1 MARPTRLQIIL
12 VSGWDLVNIEKMSM
26 PATMIQAT
34 RACPISGSKD
44 AYEVCSKDRHG
55 KPLRNIISANS
66 GLIYV
71 DPVPFENTEEF
82 YKTEYR
88 KSYKCVHRPK
98 PKHVYRA
105 GKVAM
110 GRFSRLSKYLPEGAQ
125 CLDAGSSS
133 GEFVYLLNQRS
144 FRAQGVEAN
153 LPYAEYS
160 ESELN
165 LSVSKS
171 PFSEFK
177 TEEKFDLITMFHVLE
192 HLENPVRD
200 LSHLGQ
206 FLKPEGKLVIEVPNI
221 LYPDM
226 AFSHKWHPGHLFS
239 FTDQTLSLLL
249 EKAGF
254 STISCAPI
262 GDGGNLWG
270 VFEIS
275 EGGHSKQSIESQ
287 RSLCVSNLHEL
298 EKGKM
303 DYKLNIINYFKFIPK
318 LLNQLVEKK
327 FANPKSGKE
336 ILDQLYST

>member
-1 MARPTRLQIIL
+1 VNKEEMSLTSKKVQASRP
-12 VSGWDLVNIEKMSM
+12 
-26 PATMIQAT
+26 
-34 RACPISGSKD
+34 CPISGATD
-44 AYEVCSKDRHG
+44 AIEVCSTDRHG
-55 KPLRNIISANS
+55 KPLRNLISSES

-88 KSYKCVHRPK
+88 KSYKGVHRPK

-105 GKVAM
+105 GKIAM
-110 GRFSRLSKYLPEGAQ
+110 ERHFRLSQYLPDEAN

-165 LSVSKS
+165 LSVTKS

-177 TEEKFDLITMFHVLE
+177 TKEKFDLITMFHVLE

-206 FLKPEGKLVIEVPNI
+206 FLKPGGKLVIEVPNI

-270 VFEIS
+270 VFERSSNIVEIELSNKYAEKTLNTLRKQCFKYYGNVSNFIKFFIKIPQMIS
-275 EGGHSKQSIESQ
+275 EQVNSKG
-287 RSLCVSNLHEL
+287 L
-298 EKGKM
+298 
-303 DYKLNIINYFKFIPK
+303 
-318 LLNQLVEKK
+318 
-327 FANPKSGKE
+327 SGKE
-336 ILDQLYST
+336 ILDRLYKDHSF

>member
-1 MARPTRLQIIL
+1 MRA
-12 VSGWDLVNIEKMSM
+12 SDLVNTREM
-26 PATMIQAT
+26 PLTPTQINAS
-34 RACPISGSKD
+34 RACPISGSFD
-44 AYEVCSKDRHG
+44 AFEVVQKDRHG
-55 KPLRNIISANS
+55 MPLRNIISLES

-88 KSYKCVHRPK
+88 KSYKGVHRPK

-105 GKVAM
+105 GKIAM
-110 GRFSRLSKYLPEGAQ
+110 ERYSRLSQYLPDEAN

-133 GEFVYLLNQRS
+133 GEFVYFLNKRG

-160 ESELN
+160 ESELD
-165 LSVSKS
+165 LPITKS

-177 TEEKFDLITMFHVLE
+177 TEEKFDLISMFHVLE

-206 FLKPEGKLVIEVPNI
+206 FLKPGGKLAIEVPNI
-221 LYPDM
+221 LYPKM

-239 FTDQTLSLLL
+239 FMDQTLSLLL
-249 EKAGF
+249 RNAGF
-254 STISCAPI
+254 ETISCSPI

-270 VFEIS
+270 VFEKSANPKTCDSATFVTPIAV
-275 EGGHSKQSIESQ
+275 EVLGRLQKAKWTY
-287 RSLCVSNLHEL
+287 R
-298 EKGKM
+298 
-303 DYKLNIINYFKFIPK
+303 INAGNYLKFIPK
-318 LLNQLVEKK
+318 MIYQL
-327 FANPKSGKE
+327 KE
-336 ILDQLYST
+336 IKSSKGKGGKDILDELYSS

>member
-1 MARPTRLQIIL
+1 M
-12 VSGWDLVNIEKMSM
+12 SGWDLVNIENMST
-26 PATMIQAT
+26 PATLIQAT
-34 RACPISGSKD
+34 RACPISDSKD
-44 AYEVCSKDRHG
+44 AYEICSRDRHG
-55 KPLRNIISANS
+55 KALRNIISANS

-88 KSYKCVHRPK
+88 KSYKGVHRPK

-105 GKVAM
+105 GKIAIE
-110 GRFSRLSKYLPEGAQ
+110 RYFRLSQYLPNEAN

-133 GEFVYLLNQRS
+133 GEFVYLLNQRG

-165 LSVSKS
+165 LSVTKS

-177 TEEKFDLITMFHVLE
+177 TEDKFDLITMFHVLE
-192 HLENPVRD
+192 HLENPIRD

-206 FLKPEGKLVIEVPNI
+206 FLKPGGKLVIEVPNI
-221 LYPDM
+221 LYPNM

-254 STISCAPI
+254 LSIFCSPI

-270 VFEIS
+270 VFERSSNIVEIELS
-275 EGGHSKQSIESQ
+275 NEYAEKTLNTLRKQCFEYYGN
-287 RSLCVSNLHEL
+287 VSNFIKFFLKIPQMISDQGNS
-298 EKGKM
+298 KG
-303 DYKLNIINYFKFIPK
+303 L
-318 LLNQLVEKK
+318 
-327 FANPKSGKE
+327 SGKE
-336 ILDQLYST
+336 ILDRLYKDHSF

>member
-1 MARPTRLQIIL
+1 
-12 VSGWDLVNIEKMSM
+12 MSL
-26 PATMIQAT
+26 TSKKVQASRT
-34 RACPISGSKD
+34 CPISGCSD
-44 AYEVCSKDRHG
+44 AIEVSSKDRHG
-55 KPLRNIISANS
+55 KALRNLISSKS

-88 KSYKCVHRPK
+88 KSYKGVHRPK

-105 GKVAM
+105 GKIAIE
-110 GRFSRLSKYLPEGAQ
+110 RYFRLSQYLPNEAN

-133 GEFVYLLNQRS
+133 GEFVYLLNQRG

-165 LSVSKS
+165 LSVTKS

-177 TEEKFDLITMFHVLE
+177 TEDKFDLITMFHVLE

-200 LSHLGQ
+200 LSYLGG
-206 FLKPEGKLVIEVPNI
+206 FLKPGGKLVIEVPNI
-221 LYPDM
+221 LYPNM

-239 FTDQTLSLLL
+239 FSDKTLSLLL
-249 EKAGF
+249 GQAGF
-254 STISCAPI
+254 RTISCSPV

-270 VFEIS
+270 VFEKSVGLEESSLPSCENNRADEILKTLEKQRFQYYCNVTNLVKFFGKIPSMIS
-275 EGGHSKQSIESQ
+275 EQVNTRG
-287 RSLCVSNLHEL
+287 
-298 EKGKM
+298 
-303 DYKLNIINYFKFIPK
+303 F
-318 LLNQLVEKK
+318 
-327 FANPKSGKE
+327 SGKE
-336 ILDQLYST
+336 ILDRLYKDLSC

>member
-1 MARPTRLQIIL
+1 M
-12 VSGWDLVNIEKMSM
+12 
-26 PATMIQAT
+26 
-34 RACPISGSKD
+34 
-44 AYEVCSKDRHG
+44 VCSKDRHG
-55 KPLRNIISANS
+55 KPLRNIISVNS

-88 KSYKCVHRPK
+88 KSYKGVHRPK

-133 GEFVYLLNQRS
+133 GEFVYLLKKKG
-144 FRAQGVEAN
+144 FGAQGVEAN
-153 LPYAEYS
+153 IPYAEYS
-160 ESELN
+160 QAELGIP
-165 LSVSKS
+165 VCIS
-171 PFSEFK
+171 PFSEFQ
-177 TEEKFDLITMFHVLE
+177 TDQKFDLITMFHVLE

-200 LSHLGQ
+200 LSYLIC
-206 FLKPEGKLVIEVPNI
+206 FLKPGGKLVIEVPNI

-239 FTDQTLSLLL
+239 FTDKTLSLLL

-254 STISCAPI
+254 KTISCSPF

-270 VFEIS
+270 VFEKSVGLEESSLPSCENNRADEILKTLEKQRFQYYCNVTNLVKFFGKIPSMIS
-275 EGGHSKQSIESQ
+275 EQVNTRG
-287 RSLCVSNLHEL
+287 
-298 EKGKM
+298 
-303 DYKLNIINYFKFIPK
+303 F
-318 LLNQLVEKK
+318 
-327 FANPKSGKE
+327 SGKE
-336 ILDQLYST
+336 ILDRLYKDLSC

>member
-1 MARPTRLQIIL
+1 MSLTSKKVQASRP
-12 VSGWDLVNIEKMSM
+12 
-26 PATMIQAT
+26 
-34 RACPISGSKD
+34 CPISGATD
-44 AYEVCSKDRHG
+44 AIEVCSTDRHG
-55 KPLRNIISANS
+55 KPLRNLISSES

-88 KSYKCVHRPK
+88 KSYKGVHRPK

-105 GKVAM
+105 GKIAM
-110 GRFSRLSKYLPEGAQ
+110 ERHFRLSQYLPDEAN

-165 LSVSKS
+165 LSVTKS

-206 FLKPEGKLVIEVPNI
+206 FLKPGGKLVIEVPNI

-239 FTDQTLSLLL
+239 FTDQTLPLLL

-275 EGGHSKQSIESQ
+275 ERGHSKQLMENQ
-287 RSLCVSNLHEL
+287 RSLCVNNLHEL
-298 EKGKM
+298 EKGKI
-303 DYKLNIINYFKFIPK
+303 DYKLNIKNYFKFIPK

-327 FANPKSGKE
+327 FANAKSGKE